1 MGGDAITLPFGP
13 LRSARL
19 TLIGSGTGNWPAGER
34 MKWFI
39 ADILDRATKGEI
51 AVPVL
56 RRPLAEVRLRV
67 DRERGRAAD
76 RARGVRAP
84 RRR

>member
-56 RRPLAEVRLRV
+56 RRPLAEVASAWTAKE
-67 DRERGRAAD
+67 DERRIVLVG
-76 RARGVRAP
+76 
-84 RRR
+84 